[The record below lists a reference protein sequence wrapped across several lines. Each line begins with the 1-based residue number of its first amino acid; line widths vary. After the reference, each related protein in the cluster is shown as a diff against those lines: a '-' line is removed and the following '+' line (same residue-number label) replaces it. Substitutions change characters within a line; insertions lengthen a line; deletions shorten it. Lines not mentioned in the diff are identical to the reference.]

1 MYWKFKASIANAVS
15 LLPERISY
23 STYYWIQRRFGAL
36 RRLDPTSRLSAG
48 IEIVKRI
55 KDAGLDPAGKVFFE
69 VGTGRVAVT
78 PLAFWLMGAR
88 KTITVD
94 LNPYLKE
101 ELVRE
106 SVEYI
111 SRNHAELVDLF
122 GPLLDEHRLSSL
134 LSFARG
140 DWGLDDFLELCAIEY
155 IAPGDAANTSLEPQ
169 SVDFHTSYTVFEHI
183 TKEVLAAILK
193 EGVRILKRDGLA
205 LHRIDYSDHFSHS
218 DPNISAINFLR
229 FSDQEWARYAGNRF
243 MYMNRLR
250 HDTFVR
256 LFSSLKYRII
266 FEETD
271 FDRQAFELLRS
282 GAFALDE
289 QFLKSSP
296 DLLSTTASWIVGQP
310 AL

>member
-1 MYWKFKASIANAVS
+1 MYWKFKASITNAVS

-23 STYYWIQRRFGAL
+23 SAYYWIQRRFGAL

-78 PLAFWLMGAR
+78 PLAFWLMGAS

-111 SRNHAELVDLF
+111 SRNHAELVALF
-122 GPLLDEHRLSSL
+122 GPLLEEHRLSSL

-140 DWGLDDFLELCAIEY
+140 D
-155 IAPGDAANTSLEPQ
+155 
-169 SVDFHTSYTVFEHI
+169 
-183 TKEVLAAILK
+183 
-193 EGVRILKRDGLA
+193 
-205 LHRIDYSDHFSHS
+205 
-218 DPNISAINFLR
+218 
-229 FSDQEWARYAGNRF
+229 
-243 MYMNRLR
+243 
-250 HDTFVR
+250 
-256 LFSSLKYRII
+256 
-266 FEETD
+266 
-271 FDRQAFELLRS
+271 
-282 GAFALDE
+282 
-289 QFLKSSP
+289 
-296 DLLSTTASWIVGQP
+296 
-310 AL
+310 